1 MNALLFCVGVCGS
14 SSVGMGV
21 HVHRMCVS
29 SSVGLGVHVHRMCGS
44 VCWPSGAFLRT
55 DLT

>member
-1 MNALLFCVGVCGS
+1 MNALLFCVGVCVS
-14 SSVGMGV
+14 SSIGMGM

-29 SSVGLGVHVHRMCGS
+29 SSVGMSVHVHRMCGS
-44 VCWPSGAFLRT
+44 VCWPPGAFLRT